1 MRAVLAS
8 FMLLLV
14 SVGTSGC
21 ATYRGSARDVSQ
33 PEVAA
38 EPGWT
43 RVDGV
48 PLVRQKGIKDC
59 GAAALSM
66 VLTYWEQG
74 GELPRMSERPSP
86 LERAEIDRAL
96 RREPGAGLSA
106 GDLRDYARRRGHSA
120 FVFQGSFED
129 LKHEVV
135 AGRPVIVGTHKP
147 LSSGEALAHY
157 EVLVGLHPDR
167 KRVLTI
173 DPARGLRENDVRGF
187 MAEWESAGRVTL
199 VILPK
204 GVEAPSSEPSSSR
217 QDSSGRTL
225 SLQPPTN

>member
-8 FMLLLV
+8 FLLLLV

-21 ATYRGSARDVSQ
+21 ASYRGSARDVSQ

-43 RVDGV
+43 HVEGV

-74 GELPRMSERPSP
+74 GEPLARTSEHPSAI
-86 LERAEIDRAL
+86 ERSEIDRAL

-120 FVFQGSFED
+120 FVFQGSLED
-129 LKHEVV
+129 LKHEIV

-157 EVLVGLHPDR
+157 EVLVGLHSDR
-167 KRVLTI
+167 KRVLTL
-173 DPARGLRENDVRGF
+173 DPAHGLRENDIRGF
-187 MAEWESAGRVTL
+187 VAEWESAGRVTL

-204 GVEAPSSEPSSSR
+204 GLEAQSTEPTTSR
-217 QDSSGRTL
+217 E
-225 SLQPPTN
+225 PAAH

>member
-8 FMLLLV
+8 FLLLLV

-21 ATYRGSARDVSQ
+21 ASYRGTARDVSQ

-43 RVDGV
+43 HVEGV

-66 VLTYWEQG
+66 VLRYWEQG
-74 GELPRMSERPSP
+74 GEPLSRTSDRALASERS
-86 LERAEIDRAL
+86 EIDRAL

-106 GDLRDYARRRGHSA
+106 GELRDYARRHGHSA

-129 LKHEVV
+129 LKHEVH

-147 LSSGEALAHY
+147 LTSGEALAHY
-157 EVLVGLHPDR
+157 EVVVGHHPDR
-167 KRVLTI
+167 KRVLTL
-173 DPARGLRENDVRGF
+173 DPAHGLRENDVRGF

-204 GVEAPSSEPSSSR
+204 GVEAPSSPAKAALRESAP
-217 QDSSGRTL
+217 
-225 SLQPPTN
+225 N